1 MRLPRMT
8 TRRWMIVVMVV
19 GLVMGAIIGGI
30 RLKRRHEDFLYRAQ
44 RHENSMILL
53 RMIRGRWPGPTRTV
67 SRSLLER
74 TFAEKPELLE
84 GIAAYEQAIA
94 LAEQR
99 IAWLERRISYNAAMA
114 RKYRHAARYP
124 WLPIEPDPPPP

>member
-19 GLVMGAIIGGI
+19 GLVMGGI
-30 RLKRRHEDFLYRAQ
+30 RLKRRHDDFLYRAQ
-44 RHENSMILL
+44 RHENSMVLL
-53 RMIRGRWPGPTRTV
+53 RVISDRLPGPTRMV
-67 SRSLLER
+67 GRSLLER

-84 GIAAYEQAIA
+84 GIAVYEQAIA
-94 LAEQR
+94 LREQR
-99 IAWLERRISYNAAMA
+99 IAWLEQRISYDAAMA

-124 WLPIEPDPPPP
+124 WLPIEPDPPRP